1 MCFSCSAVVS
11 VRRSKTPPPG
21 FSSVASVSFPTAGF
35 ESGLAFGSLL
45 LALADFGLS
54 LLSFAFDASCFV
66 AVVGLDLGA
75 SCFPLVLVP
84 LSDALVPSVDWTGT
98 LVAEVG
104 VSGVEGVTA
113 TSSGGGAI
121 VCTDDHRN

>member
-1 MCFSCSAVVS
+1 MCFPCSAVVS
-11 VRRSKTPPPG
+11 VRRSKTLPPG
-21 FSSVASVSFPTAGF
+21 FSSVSLGF
-35 ESGLAFGSLL
+35 EPGLALGSLL

-54 LLSFAFDASCFV
+54 LLSFAFGASCFV
-66 AVVGLDLGA
+66 AVVGLGLGV

-84 LSDALVPSVDWTGT
+84 LSDVFAPSVDWTGT

-104 VSGVEGVTA
+104 VTGVEGVKA

-121 VCTDDHRN
+121 VCTHNHRN